1 MRRWV
6 TAIFSAPLLRRV
18 AFHAKRIRG
27 QVDKGF
33 YRSLLIGLVVVLVLA
48 AAAVTLFEKGI
59 TFASFGES
67 FYWALTT
74 VIGQG
79 ESGFVSSPGGWV
91 VSWLLNLF
99 GVGIVATVTGALVGF
114 VIDFLLK
121 EGQGMGAAGFK
132 DHVVVCGW
140 NTTARDLID
149 ELRSEDYG
157 SNVVLIDPAERNP
170 AGDGVYFVRGDAATD
185 EDLQRAGITDARAA
199 IVCPRDGSDDA
210 DMHSILTVLAIESL
224 APDVRT
230 VVEVNNPKHVDHFK
244 RADVDE
250 VLVTSKLAA
259 HLMARTALYP
269 GLGELVTDIVSG
281 GEGSELYRIPVP
293 AAQIGGSVADAVPRL
308 LAFSGAVLLAVV
320 RDGKVFANPAS
331 TELLDEGDE
340 LVILAES
347 LEGFGTAADALDAP
361 SRPG

>member
-1 MRRWV
+1 M
-6 TAIFSAPLLRRV
+6 LGL
-18 AFHAKRIRG
+18 
-27 QVDKGF
+27 
-33 YRSLLIGLVVVLVLA
+33 LVVLSLA
-48 AAAVTLFEKGI
+48 AIAVTVFEKGI
-59 TFASFGES
+59 TFATFGES

-79 ESGFVSSPGGWV
+79 QSDFVTSPGGWV

-140 NTTARDLID
+140 NSTARDLIN
-149 ELRSEDYG
+149 ELSTEDYG
-157 SNVVLIDPAERNP
+157 SKVVLIDTAERNP
-170 AGDGVYFVRGDAATD
+170 AGDGVYFVRGDAASS
-185 EDLQRAGITDARAA
+185 EDLQRAGIADARAA
-199 IVCPRDGSDDA
+199 IVCPRDGGDDA
-210 DMHSILTVLAIESL
+210 DMHSILTVLAIENL

-244 RADVDE
+244 RANVDE

-293 AAQIGGSVADAVPRL
+293 APQVGGSVADAVPRL
-308 LAFSGAVLLAVV
+308 LAFNGAVLLAVV
-320 RDGKVFANPAS
+320 RNGKVVANPAS
-331 TELLDEGDE
+331 TEQLEEGDE

-347 LEGFGTAADALDAP
+347 LEGFGTVPEALD
-361 SRPG
+361 SSTRPG